1 MKRIQDYGVYTV
13 KGEGSGVIGCAG
25 EVDGQGKAEGE
36 MKGMYV
42 VEFIS
47 L

>member
-1 MKRIQDYGVYTV
+1 MDTV
-13 KGEGSGVIGCAG
+13 KGEGSGVIGCPG
-25 EVDGQGKAEGE
+25 EVDGQEKAEGE
-36 MKGMYV
+36 MKGRYV